1 MVHKMTKSNIAE
13 VVEVTYVTNSGSAYA
28 KTNSGEN
35 CYISVAMARHV
46 DVRKGDKY
54 HAILK
59 DNYEERQ
66 EAAKY
71 IAVRLNVDHD
81 LTELVGDDDEYDDDY
96 DDTDEVLEEWAE
108 GVTTD
113 NEDEVVESGQGTD
126 SLSGLR
132 DQMFVILHNMS
143 DGELD
148 DMIIDVLTVEPMGF
162 VDVLWSVLSIN
173 PMNKRELNELQ
184 RSCYTRVANRCSA
197 MHKNG
202 RLVEARYSHYSTTKK
217 VERTKVYAVSM
228 NQVNPT
234 LV

>member
-1 MVHKMTKSNIAE
+1 MVHKMTKSKIAE
-13 VVEVTYVTNSGSAYA
+13 VVEITYVTKSGSAYA
-28 KTNSGEN
+28 KTTGGDN
-35 CYISVAMARHV
+35 CYISVAMAEHV
-46 DVRKGDKY
+46 DVRKGDRY

-81 LTELVGDDDEYDDDY
+81 LTELVGDDDYDEE
-96 DDTDEVLEEWAE
+96 TDEVLEEW
-108 GVTTD
+108 GNDVTTD
-113 NEDEVVESGQGTD
+113 NEDVVVESEQGTD
-126 SLSGLR
+126 SLSSLR

-202 RLVEARYSHYSTTKK
+202 RLVEARYSHYTTTKK

-228 NQVNPT
+228 EQVNPT

>member
-1 MVHKMTKSNIAE
+1 MVHKMTKSKIAE
-13 VVEVTYVTNSGSAYA
+13 VVEITYVTKSGSAYA
-28 KTNSGEN
+28 KTTGGDN
-35 CYISVAMARHV
+35 CYISVAMAEHV
-46 DVRKGDKY
+46 DVRKGDRY

-81 LTELVGDDDEYDDDY
+81 LTELVGDDDDDDY
-96 DDTDEVLEEWAE
+96 DEETDEVLEEW
-108 GVTTD
+108 GNDVTTD
-113 NEDEVVESGQGTD
+113 NEDVVVESEQGTD
-126 SLSGLR
+126 SLSSLR

-202 RLVEARYSHYSTTKK
+202 RLVEARYSHYTTTKK

-228 NQVNPT
+228 EQVNPT

>member
-1 MVHKMTKSNIAE
+1 MTKSKIAE
-13 VVEVTYVTNSGSAYA
+13 VVEITYVTKSGSAYA
-28 KTNSGEN
+28 KTTGGDN
-35 CYISVAMARHV
+35 CYISVAMAEHV
-46 DVRKGDKY
+46 DVRKGDRY

-81 LTELVGDDDEYDDDY
+81 LTELVGDDDYDEE
-96 DDTDEVLEEWAE
+96 TDEVLEEW
-108 GVTTD
+108 GNDVTTD
-113 NEDEVVESGQGTD
+113 NEDVVVESEQGTD
-126 SLSGLR
+126 SLSSLR

-202 RLVEARYSHYSTTKK
+202 RLVEARYSHYTTTKK

-228 NQVNPT
+228 EQVNPT

>member
-1 MVHKMTKSNIAE
+1 MTKSKIAE
-13 VVEVTYVTNSGSAYA
+13 VVEITYVTKSGSAYA
-28 KTNSGEN
+28 KTTGGDN
-35 CYISVAMARHV
+35 CYISVAMAEHV
-46 DVRKGDKY
+46 DVRKGDRY

-66 EAAKY
+66 DAAKY

-81 LTELVGDDDEYDDDY
+81 LTELVGDDDDDDY
-96 DDTDEVLEEWAE
+96 DEETDEVLEEW
-108 GVTTD
+108 GNDVTTD
-113 NEDEVVESGQGTD
+113 NEDVVVESEQGTD
-126 SLSGLR
+126 SLSSLR

-202 RLVEARYSHYSTTKK
+202 RLVEARYSHYTTTKK

-228 NQVNPT
+228 EQVNPT

>member
-1 MVHKMTKSNIAE
+1 MVHKMTKSKIAE
-13 VVEVTYVTNSGSAYA
+13 VVEITYVTKSGSAYA
-28 KTNSGEN
+28 KTTGGDN
-35 CYISVAMARHV
+35 CYISVAMAEHV
-46 DVRKGDKY
+46 DVRKGDRY

-66 EAAKY
+66 DAAKY

-81 LTELVGDDDEYDDDY
+81 LTELVGDDDDDDY
-96 DDTDEVLEEWAE
+96 DEETDEVLEEW
-108 GVTTD
+108 GNDVTTD
-113 NEDEVVESGQGTD
+113 NEDVVVESEQGTD
-126 SLSGLR
+126 SLSSLR

-202 RLVEARYSHYSTTKK
+202 RLVEARYSHYTTTKK

-228 NQVNPT
+228 EQVNPT

>member
-1 MVHKMTKSNIAE
+1 MTKSKIAE
-13 VVEVTYVTNSGSAYA
+13 VVEITYVTKSGSAYA
-28 KTNSGEN
+28 KTNDGDN
-35 CYISVAMARHV
+35 CYISVAMAEHV
-46 DVRKGDKY
+46 DVRKGDRY

-66 EAAKY
+66 DAAKY

-81 LTELVGDDDEYDDDY
+81 LTELVGDDDDDDY
-96 DDTDEVLEEWAE
+96 DEETDEVLEEW
-108 GVTTD
+108 GNDVTTD
-113 NEDEVVESGQGTD
+113 NEGEVVESGQGTD
-126 SLSGLR
+126 SLSSLR

-202 RLVEARYSHYSTTKK
+202 RLVEARYSHYTTTKK

-228 NQVNPT
+228 EQVNPT

>member
-1 MVHKMTKSNIAE
+1 MTKSKIAE
-13 VVEVTYVTNSGSAYA
+13 VVEITYVTKSGSAYA
-28 KTNSGEN
+28 KTTGGDN
-35 CYISVAMARHV
+35 CYISVAMAEHV
-46 DVRKGDKY
+46 DVRKGDRY

-81 LTELVGDDDEYDDDY
+81 LTELVGDDDDDDY
-96 DDTDEVLEEWAE
+96 DEETDEVLEEW
-108 GVTTD
+108 GNDVTTD
-113 NEDEVVESGQGTD
+113 NEDVVVESEQGTD
-126 SLSGLR
+126 SLSSLR

-202 RLVEARYSHYSTTKK
+202 RLVEARYSHYTTTKK

-228 NQVNPT
+228 EQVNPT